1 MRVLVTGASSG
12 IGEATVRTLIAEGHE
27 VIATARRR
35 ERLERLR
42 EQTGADVFPADLTL
56 EKDVAALVAY
66 AGEVDALVNNAG
78 GARGADCV
86 AEGNLADWQ
95 AMYELNVLATL
106 RLTQALLPQL
116 RRSAGTIVF
125 ITSTAAHETYI
136 GGAGYMAAK
145 HAEAMIPQTL
155 RLELL
160 GENVRLI
167 EICPGMVKT
176 EEFSL
181 NRLGSV
187 AAAEQVYSGV
197 DEPLLAEDIAEVIAF
212 ALSRPQHVNLDRI
225 VVRPLA
231 QAHSSAVARTGTS
244 TGSLP
249 PSQLT

>member
-12 IGEATVRTLIAEGHE
+12 IGEATVRTLTTQGHQ

-35 ERLERLR
+35 ERLQRLH
-42 EQTGADVFPADLTL
+42 EQTGADAFPADLTSASDV
-56 EKDVAALVAY
+56 EKLVAY
-66 AGEVDALVNNAG
+66 AGQIDALINNAG
-78 GARGADCV
+78 GARGSDRVAD
-86 AEGNLADWQ
+86 GDLADWQ
-95 AMYELNVLATL
+95 AMYELNVLATA
-106 RLTQALLPQL
+106 RLTQAFLPQL
-116 RRSAGTIVF
+116 RKASGTIVF

-136 GGAGYMAAK
+136 GGAGYTAAK
-145 HAEAMIPQTL
+145 HAEAMIPETL

-181 NRLGSV
+181 NRLGSKE
-187 AAAEQVYSGV
+187 AAQKVYAGV

-225 VVRPLA
+225 VIRPLA
-231 QAHSSAVARTGTS
+231 QAHSSAVARTGS
-244 TGSLP
+244 SEGELP
-249 PSQLT
+249 ASRLA